1 MSSIFL
7 FIIKIKIFSELF
19 INNVN
24 RFRRFYMV
32 LFENTQKTFDLEEI
46 DVDYEMLM
54 VEDIPV
60 EKPEVVLYFNKG
72 RSLDSIDDILMVVPM
87 KLDGIDEEKQIVI
100 SYSPVEF
107 DSKFNIEKLND
118 DIYEVE
124 ELPDGYMV
132 TVEDLAKLSKVFKAR
147 FEQSVTYPFDNTS
160 KNDTVNKYLEKDNID
175 LGTKIAKYI
184 NDLVYKVDEYKTIH
198 QSWLNRKTREDK
210 KKAEEVKR
218 RAGRTD
224 LQSLLDDIKKLPG
237 VERVLTGEMRPGA
250 RFANRWRVFASYNK
264 MVKMKPVPT
273 KIVIEIL
280 TDTAGKHF
288 VCKVLDDAFNG
299 SEQYSPMSVIRW
311 IKNKLNI
318 KQAPIA
324 EDPVEDDDDD
334 FDLTSLGLE
343 ESKAPRLKNGDG
355 KFRKC
360 SKCGK
365 IITAPDDC
373 DFTENEDCLCA
384 ACGRSRTKSRSKGN
398 EFMEATRILKNYGY
412 KIIK

>member
-1 MSSIFL
+1 
-7 FIIKIKIFSELF
+7 
-19 INNVN
+19 
-24 RFRRFYMV
+24 MV

-46 DVDYEMLM
+46 DIDYEMLM

-60 EKPEVVLYFNKG
+60 GKPEVVLYFNKD
-72 RSLDSIDDILMVVPM
+72 RSLDSVDDILMVIPM

-100 SYSPVEF
+100 SYSPIEF

-118 DIYEVE
+118 DVYEVE

-132 TVEDLAKLSKVFKAR
+132 TVDDLAKLSKVFKAQ

-198 QSWLNRKTREDK
+198 QSWSNRKTREDK

-224 LQSLLDDIKKLPG
+224 LQILLDDIKKLPG
-237 VERVLTGEMRPGA
+237 VERVLTGEMPSTSRWT
-250 RFANRWRVFASYNK
+250 NRWRIFATYNK
-264 MVKMKPVPT
+264 MVKFKPVRQD
-273 KIVIEIL
+273 IVIEIL
-280 TDTAGKHF
+280 TDKEGKRF
-288 VCKVLDDAFNG
+288 ICKTLNDSFNG
-299 SEQYSPMSVIRW
+299 SEQYAPVAVLRW

-324 EDPVEDDDDD
+324 EDPVEDGDD

-343 ESKAPRLKNGDG
+343 ESKAPRLKNGNG

-365 IITAPDDC
+365 IITTHDDC
-373 DFTENEDCLCA
+373 DFTENEDCFCA
-384 ACGRSRTKSRSKGN
+384 ACGRFRTKSRSKGN
-398 EFMEATRILKNYGY
+398 EFMEATRILKNLGY